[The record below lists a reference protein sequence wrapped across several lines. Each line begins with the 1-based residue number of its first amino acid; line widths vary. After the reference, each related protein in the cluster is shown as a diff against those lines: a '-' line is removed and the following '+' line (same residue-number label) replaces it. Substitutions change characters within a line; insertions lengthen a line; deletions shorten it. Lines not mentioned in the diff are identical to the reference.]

1 MTIKF
6 ERLVKISGGV
16 GLGGVKGTGRRGGGG
31 EETFTLNQAIGSKS

>member
-6 ERLVKISGGV
+6 EWLVKISGGV
-16 GLGGVKGTGRRGGGG
+16 GLGGVKGTGRRGGG